1 MVHGT
6 QKLSRPPNPV
16 LLRQYGFQIIQN
28 LVPLEMCD
36 LLAVEL
42 TALMD
47 QRSGHSRHK
56 AGGVRNLLHL
66 SPNVAELAKSESI
79 TAFLGELTGKTCF
92 PVRAVFFD
100 KTPDANWSVP
110 WHQDLA
116 IAVAARLETPGFGP
130 WSVKDGIPHTQPPM
144 EVLEKMLT
152 VRLHLD
158 ACDANN
164 GALKVIP
171 SSHTRGEFSAE
182 AIAAITGA
190 IQPFVCELPKGGAL
204 VMRPLLLHS
213 SSRSGKPDHR
223 RVLHIEYATEELPNN
238 LKWFDRQ

>member
-1 MVHGT
+1 M
-6 QKLSRPPNPV
+6 SCPPNP
-16 LLRQYGFQIIQN
+16 LLLGQYGFQIIQN
-28 LVPLEMCD
+28 LVPPETCD

-47 QRSGHSRHK
+47 QRMNRSRHK
-56 AGGVRNLLHL
+56 AGGVRNLLSL
-66 SPNVAELAKSESI
+66 TPNVAELAKSERI
-79 TAFLGELTGKTCF
+79 TAFLGELAGIRCF

-100 KTPDANWSVP
+100 KTPEANWAVP

-116 IAVAARLETPGFGP
+116 IAVAERIKTPGFGP
-130 WSVKDGIPHTQPPM
+130 WSVKDGIPHTQPP
-144 EVLEKMLT
+144 VGILEKMLT

-164 GALKVIP
+164 GALKVLP
-171 SSHTRGEFSAE
+171 GSHTQGELSAE
-182 AIAAITGA
+182 IIAAVTGA
-190 IQPFVCELPKGGAL
+190 IKPVMCETPKGGAI

-213 SSRSGKPDHR
+213 SSRSENPIHR